1 MSARAW
7 GLFAAVAVLWG
18 VPYLFIKIA
27 VEELSPGFVAWSRVA
42 MAAAI
47 LLPLAWRRGALRG
60 LSLKWLA
67 AFALVEI
74 TIPFPLIAF
83 GETSLSSSL
92 TAILIAAVPL
102 IVAFLALRFDHSERP
117 TRTRFVGMLIGLAGV
132 TALVGI
138 DVAGETEELIGA
150 LAILGAA
157 VGYACGPMIVKR
169 QFATVDPI
177 GPIAG
182 ALGIASIFLLPAGLA
197 GFPAET
203 PSGDAIASVVVLGVI
218 CTAIAF
224 LFFFRL
230 ITEIGPGRATVITYV
245 NPVVALALGVA
256 VLDESV
262 TTGTIVGLLLIL
274 AGSWLS
280 TDGRLPPGLMRRL
293 RPRIGVATTP
303 PYVGIVGEGR
313 QE

>member
-1 MSARAW
+1 
-7 GLFAAVAVLWG
+7 
-18 VPYLFIKIA
+18 
-27 VEELSPGFVAWSRVA
+27 VA

-47 LLPLAWRRGALRG
+47 LLPLAYRRGALRG
-60 LSLKWLA
+60 LSVKWLL
-67 AFALVEI
+67 AFAVVEI

-102 IVAFLALRFDHSERP
+102 IVAVLALRFDHSERP
-117 TRTRFVGMLIGLAGV
+117 TRTRFVGMLVGLAGV

-169 QFATVDPI
+169 QFATADPM

-182 ALGIASIFLLPAGLA
+182 ALGIASVLLLPAGLA
-197 GFPAET
+197 GMPSEA
-203 PSGDAIASVVVLGVI
+203 PSGDAIASMLVLGFV

-224 LFFFRL
+224 LLFFRL
-230 ITEIGPGRATVITYV
+230 ITEIGPGRATVITYI

-256 VLDESV
+256 ILDESV

-293 RPRIGVATTP
+293 YPLSGVARTP
-303 PYVGIVGEGR
+303 PYMGIVGEGR